1 MTFGACVA
9 YLIDVMHS
17 RSSEMM
23 ATIESVLFRFVLE
36 SKELNDL
43 LAYCVLLYLHC
54 PLQLF
59 FP

>member
-43 LAYCVLLYLHC
+43 LAYCVLPYLHC
-54 PLQLF
+54 PLQPF